1 MSVTKNVWITLTLP
15 FSTTRIAF
23 ILLIISCSNG
33 YSQVLKQIAGK
44 PIICNYSPKIYQSHQ
59 QIWSITQGK
68 NQLMY
73 FGNHKELIVFD
84 GVSWQKIQTPNN
96 QLVHALATDQNGI
109 IYLGLGSDFG
119 YLSINKLGQPQY
131 ISLLPKLPKSTL
143 HQFTTIIKIHA
154 TNEGVY
160 FTSNEKIF
168 RYRNGR
174 FDKIWTA
181 EKNTLFHS
189 TYYFNDEFYV
199 IKQQKGLYKLQKDN
213 FILVRSF
220 RRKRMPEIYAII
232 PYSKTKTLVFERHT
246 GIWLYNN
253 QTRQATAF
261 NKTLNKLLGKYFVTS
276 VCKLPNQHFALGTAH
291 QGILIID
298 AHGNVKHLLTKQQ
311 GLISNDISALYYTGE
326 NLWAASAFGIIQV
339 IIHSPIHLHDQTTG
353 YQNISRELIS
363 YRGKVYISNDQGVF
377 VNSSGKFNKVMGVN
391 GASSKFHLFPVPNSS
406 QVKLLVANIHGVYA
420 IEDSLA
426 TRVIPE
432 KNVSLIYSEPT
443 HPQRLYLGFK
453 KGLGIWKYKQGN
465 WIAQTKRFPQ
475 FIANITSMGIDQ
487 QDRIWFTTSYQ
498 GVGFLK
504 NKEITLLDTLFGI
517 RSHALPSLFT
527 YQKKIYFKTENG
539 ICVYDEQTKHFKIN
553 HTFEKLLGYQ
563 GQIAQVL
570 YDSHFRYWVIQDVQ
584 TQKWI
589 PFIQQEDKTF
599 IRDSLSLKI
608 VERVSNFMDIMFV
621 DTQGHYWAYT
631 PSLQLFNY
639 SAHRKPVT
647 RISFQALL
655 RKVRTSNDSIL
666 FGGFNPPKPSKL
678 SFRHNSIT
686 FNYASS
692 YFVYPEHTLYSFQLV
707 GYDQKWSKWSSETK
721 KEYTNLPEGQYT
733 FKVKAKNIY
742 DAESTIAIYYFK
754 IFPPWYHTWWAYTI
768 LSALI
773 FISILG
779 IIKVY
784 TYRLNRQKIV
794 LERKVQ
800 VRTIEISEKN
810 KEIISQNEELKQ
822 QQDEIMAQRDAIE
835 SQNKLLNQQNSQIKQ
850 SIRSAQTIQA
860 AVLPF
865 ASRLTSLLYNYFLIY
880 RPKDIVSG
888 DFFWVGNV
896 NNKRI
901 IGVIDCTG
909 HGVPG
914 AFMSLIGVTLLNEII
929 KTKQITDP
937 AEILENL
944 RKRIRYVLRQDE
956 TGRRN
961 GMDGAFVT
969 LEKNNQTQ
977 IKVTFAGAKRPLW
990 HIANGSNQLQIISGS
1005 SVSIGVIYR
1014 NPRQIVAQTIICE
1027 SKSFIYLSTDGFA
1040 DQNDIHRKKLGNDK
1054 IIDVLSENSGT
1065 PLAQQ
1070 KQLLETLLAKHMEG
1084 TEQRDDIL
1092 FMGIQV

>member
-1 MSVTKNVWITLTLP
+1 MFVTKNGWITLTLP
-15 FSTTRIAF
+15 SSVIRIAF
-23 ILLIISCSNG
+23 ILLINSFSNG
-33 YSQVLKQIAGK
+33 YSQVLKPITGK
-44 PIICNYSPKIYQSHQ
+44 PIIRNYSPKTYQSHQ

-68 NQLMY
+68 DQLMY
-73 FGNHKELIVFD
+73 FGSHKELVVFD

-96 QLVHALATDQNGI
+96 QLVRALATDQNGI
-109 IYLGLGSDFG
+109 VYLGLGNDFG

-131 ISLLPKLPKSTL
+131 TSLLPKLPKGTL
-143 HQFTTIIKIHA
+143 HQFTSIVKIHA
-154 TNEGVY
+154 TNKGVY

-181 EKNTLFHS
+181 EKNTFFHS

-213 FILVRSF
+213 FILIRSC
-220 RRKRMPEIYAII
+220 RKRKSAVYAII
-232 PYSKTKTLVFERHT
+232 PYSKNKTLVFERRT
-246 GIWLYNN
+246 GVWLYNN
-253 QTRQATAF
+253 QTRQTAVF
-261 NKTLNKLLGKYFVTS
+261 NRTLNKLLGKYFVTS

-298 AHGNVKHLLTKQQ
+298 THGNVKHQLTKQK
-311 GLISNDISALYYTGE
+311 GLISDDISALYYTGE
-326 NLWAASAFGIIQV
+326 SLWAASAFGIVQV
-339 IIHSPIHLHDQTTG
+339 IVHSSIHLNDQTTG

-363 YRGKVYISNDQGVF
+363 YQGKVYTSNDQGVF
-377 VNSSGKFNKVMGVN
+377 VNSSGKFNKVMGID
-391 GASSKFHLFPVPNSS
+391 GTSSKFHLFTVPNSS

-426 TRVIPE
+426 TKVIPE
-432 KNVSLIYSEPT
+432 KNVSLIYSEPG
-443 HPQRLYLGFK
+443 HPQYLYLGFK
-453 KGLGIWKYKQGN
+453 KGLGIWKYKQGH
-465 WIAQTKRFPQ
+465 WIPQTKRFPQ

-487 QDRIWFTTSYQ
+487 QNRIWFTTSYQ

-504 NKEITLLDTLFGI
+504 NKKITLLDTLFGI

-527 YQKKIYFKTENG
+527 YQKNIYFKTENG
-539 ICVYDEQTKHFKIN
+539 ICTYDEQTKHFKTN
-553 HTFEKLLGYQ
+553 YTFEKLLGYQ
-563 GQIAQVL
+563 GKIAQVL
-570 YDSHFRYWVIQDVQ
+570 HDSHFRYWVIQDVQ
-584 TQKWI
+584 TQEWI

-599 IRDSLSLKI
+599 VRDSLSLKI
-608 VERVSNFMDIMFV
+608 VERTSNFMDIMFI

-631 PSLQLFNY
+631 PSLQLFSY
-639 SAHRKPVT
+639 SAQQKPIT
-647 RISFQALL
+647 GTSFQALL
-655 RKVRTSNDSIL
+655 RKVRTSNDSTL
-666 FGGFNPPKPSKL
+666 FGGFNLPNPSKL
-678 SFRHNSIT
+678 SFRHNSIV

-692 YFVYPEHTLYSFQLV
+692 YFIYPEQTLYSFQLV

-721 KEYTNLPEGQYT
+721 KEYTNLPEGQYI

-742 DAESTIAIYYFK
+742 DVESTVATYYFK

-768 LSALI
+768 LGSLI

-794 LERKVQ
+794 LEQKIQ

-835 SQNKLLNQQNSQIKQ
+835 NQNKLLNQQNSQIKQ
-850 SIRSAQTIQA
+850 SIRSAQTIQE

-865 ASRLTSLLYNYFLIY
+865 ASRLTLLLHNYFLIY

-888 DFFWVGNV
+888 DFFWLGNI

-929 KTKQITDP
+929 NTKQITDP
-937 AEILENL
+937 AKILENL
-944 RKRIRYVLRQDE
+944 RKRIRHALRQDE

-969 LEKNNQTQ
+969 LEKNHQTQ
-977 IKVTFAGAKRPLW
+977 TKVTFAGAKRPLW
-990 HIANGSNQLQIISGS
+990 YIANGSNQLQIISGS

-1014 NPRQIVAQTIICE
+1014 NPRRIISQTIICDP
-1027 SKSFIYLSTDGFA
+1027 KSLIYLSTDGFA

-1054 IIDVLSENSGT
+1054 IIDVLSKNSEM
-1065 PLAQQ
+1065 PLAKQ
-1070 KQLLETLLAKHMEG
+1070 KQLLETLLTKHMEG

-1092 FMGIQV
+1092 FLGIEV